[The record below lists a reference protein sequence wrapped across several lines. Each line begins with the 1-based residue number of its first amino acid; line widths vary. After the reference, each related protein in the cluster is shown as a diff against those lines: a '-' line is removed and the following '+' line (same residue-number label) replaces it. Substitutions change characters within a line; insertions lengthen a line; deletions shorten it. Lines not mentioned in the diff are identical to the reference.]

1 MTKRLR
7 KKFILINM
15 LLVGTVLLVVFAAM
29 CVSNYQ
35 KLVMDS
41 MKVMERYFDDGGKRP
56 VPKLDFEQKREWRD
70 FPLSL
75 SFCAVVDS
83 DGKLVSYQSDN
94 LNVSEETVTQAVN
107 AATQKIEENRKD
119 FIEVYSCVRSTKA
132 IHLCP

>member
-56 VPKLDFEQKREWRD
+56 VPKLDFEQNGSGGIFLFR
-70 FPLSL
+70 FP
-75 SFCAVVDS
+75 FV
-83 DGKLVSYQSDN
+83 QWW
-94 LNVSEETVTQAVN
+94 TVM
-107 AATQKIEENRKD
+107 ENWFPTR
-119 FIEVYSCVRSTKA
+119 A
-132 IHLCP
+132 II

>member
-41 MKVMERYFDDGGKRP
+41 MKVMERYFDDGGK
-56 VPKLDFEQKREWRD
+56 
-70 FPLSL
+70 
-75 SFCAVVDS
+75 
-83 DGKLVSYQSDN
+83 
-94 LNVSEETVTQAVN
+94 ET
-107 AATQKIEENRKD
+107 
-119 FIEVYSCVRSTKA
+119 S
-132 IHLCP
+132 P

>member
-56 VPKLDFEQKREWRD
+56 VPKLDLEQKREWRD
-70 FPLSL
+70 SSFA

-83 DGKLVSYQSDN
+83 DGKLVSYQKRQ
-94 LNVSEETVTQAVN
+94 SECQ
-107 AATQKIEENRKD
+107 
-119 FIEVYSCVRSTKA
+119 
-132 IHLCP
+132 

>member
-41 MKVMERYFDDGGKRP
+41 MKVMERYFDDHWAITRSGCTFPPLNLSTISTWISPASRNHRGSPCP
-56 VPKLDFEQKREWRD
+56 VFID
-70 FPLSL
+70 
-75 SFCAVVDS
+75 
-83 DGKLVSYQSDN
+83 
-94 LNVSEETVTQAVN
+94 
-107 AATQKIEENRKD
+107 AAPAFSNMSI
-119 FIEVYSCVRSTKA
+119 S
-132 IHLCP
+132 